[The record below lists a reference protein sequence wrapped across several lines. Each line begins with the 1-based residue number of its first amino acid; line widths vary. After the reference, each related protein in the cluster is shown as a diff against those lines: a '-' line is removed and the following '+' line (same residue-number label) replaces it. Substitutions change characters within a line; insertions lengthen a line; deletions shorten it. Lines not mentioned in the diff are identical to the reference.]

1 MFASAGKPALLLVY
15 HLASHLAGGRGP
27 SARFVEAF
35 ETEDWAP
42 EAVLIMMNATAA
54 AAAFEARGPSGAA
67 PAAALEAR
75 WTSLHEAVRH
85 GDWPRARWILYPAS
99 SFCRVAGCRVL

>member
-54 AAAFEARGPSGAA
+54 AAAFAGAIILQPSSTLLYTQSPIQPSSTILCTLVLRLVSVHGLTGP
-67 PAAALEAR
+67 
-75 WTSLHEAVRH
+75 
-85 GDWPRARWILYPAS
+85 
-99 SFCRVAGCRVL
+99 

>member
-54 AAAFEARGPSGAA
+54 AAAFAGAIIPQPSSTLLYTQSPIQPSSTILCTLVLRLVSVHGLTGP
-67 PAAALEAR
+67 
-75 WTSLHEAVRH
+75 
-85 GDWPRARWILYPAS
+85 
-99 SFCRVAGCRVL
+99 